1 MQLRLRRLEELEE
14 EFLVPKAVV
23 SKGRGLAAEEL
34 EAAVSR
40 IRLAAEYNREA
51 GRSVVEREL
60 LAVKSEREEVLRRR
74 IEELRAPLRA
84 VRKDIREVEAARLE
98 AHEILHGEEIAD
110 PDLRRELEAVYREL
124 DELRNEILRA
134 SEGLSSNERAKN
146 FEEAIEKYRSALR
159 AGYDVIVDDM
169 TGEPIEVA
177 PALQRTL
184 QAYWAD
190 LRERSRRRYNEALR
204 ALKDGYPETAVYLLE
219 EAEGLMKKVEEG
231 GEEIRRQVDEALV
244 KAREELHNKQRAQQL
259 VAEAEAAADPEEARL
274 KLAQARQYYPRYPG
288 LDDMIAATERLVLAQ
303 VVRTIAV
310 DISEARGALVR
321 RDFEAARNLCRTA
334 LRRGAN
340 LSLTSRELEEK
351 RQEVQDLLQEIDATE
366 KELFEK
372 EHS

>member
-1 MQLRLRRLEELEE
+1 LQLRLRRLEELEE